1 MMGKNHKGSLL
12 VMTDRASLFTR
23 IRKMHSKNADQMAEA
38 IVEELSQ
45 DKHKLE
51 TLTFDNDMAFSKH
64 ELIAQ
69 SMPNPNPNLEV
80 LYG

>member
-1 MMGKNHKGSLL
+1 
-12 VMTDRASLFTR
+12 
-23 IRKMHSKNADQMAEA
+23 MAEV

-69 SMPNPNPNLEV
+69 SLMWMPISLVPILV
-80 LYG
+80 RIKGQLKIGLG